1 MKVGIN
7 NEKLALVEYTTGV
20 IAFKRIVRIIND

>member
-7 NEKLALVEYTTGV
+7 NEKLALVEYTTEV